1 MTYSELSLIHLA
13 MVVPAF
19 AIGSGLML
27 RPKGTP
33 PHRALG
39 KVYLLL
45 MFATGW
51 LTLLMPSQLGPKLLN
66 HFGFI
71 HLFSLLAI
79 VAPPRALFAA
89 RRGDIATHRRSMVLL
104 YVGGL
109 LIAGFFAF
117 AMPGR
122 LLYRL
127 LLGPA

>member
-1 MTYSELSLIHLA
+1 MLYSELSLIHLA
-13 MVVPAF
+13 SIIPAF
-19 AIGSGLML
+19 AIGSWLML

-33 PHRALG
+33 LHRALG

-51 LTLLMPSQLGPKLLN
+51 LTLAMPAGLGPKLMN

-79 VAPPRALFAA
+79 VAPVRALRAA
-89 RRGDIATHRRSMVLL
+89 RRGDIATHRRAMVLL
-104 YVGGL
+104 YIGGL

-117 AMPGR
+117 AVPGR
-122 LLYRL
+122 LLHRL
-127 LLGPA
+127 LFGS

>member
-1 MTYSELSLIHLA
+1 MTYSELSLIHLTT
-13 MVVPAF
+13 VVPAF
-19 AIGSGLML
+19 ALGSWLML

-39 KVYLLL
+39 KAYLLL

-51 LTLLMPSQLGPKLLN
+51 LTLLMPALLGPKLMN
-66 HFGFI
+66 HFGLI

-89 RRGDIATHRRSMVLL
+89 RRGDIATHRRAMIGL

-117 AMPGR
+117 AVPGR
-122 LLYRL
+122 LLHRL
-127 LLGPA
+127 LFGN